1 MQDRATKKQKELL
14 EYIDTFIQE
23 HGYGPSYRE
32 IMRALGYKSVSTV
45 ATHIRAL
52 IAKGL
57 LEKGQDNAR
66 TLRVV
71 REFTPAQT
79 NEEAFRKLLEEKRSQ
94 LISMPG
100 DNSSDIAAVSR
111 VIELLFDR

>member
-1 MQDRATKKQKELL
+1 MQERATKKQQKLL

-23 HGYGPSYRE
+23 NGYGPSYRE
-32 IMRALGYKSVSTV
+32 IMRALEYKSVSTV

-52 IAKGL
+52 ITKGL

-71 REFTPAQT
+71 RESTPNVSVEDKLRQ
-79 NEEAFRKLLEEKRSQ
+79 LLEEKRSQ
-94 LISMPG
+94 LISTPG
-100 DNSSDIAAVSR
+100 NNAEDIASVTR
-111 VIELLFDR
+111 TIELLFDN